1 MRQMTYNNCVMNKQI
16 EIKRKI
22 FEVIEPLGERS
33 QKVTRKNRTFFLKDF
48 GEDGDGYEI
57 YVDSAHKL
65 SVSGILSPK
74 IYFHDKKTH
83 IVVEDFIPGPTVLD
97 VLLEND
103 LPDEYFSAIFIDNWY
118 MKSAKILLSFD
129 PTNYKFY
136 ENKLY
141 YLPQIF
147 ENYDEKKTFEKVGIW
162 YWFYCREFTKYLD
175 TKGIA
180 IDQKRADVEQSY
192 INKKIAL
199 TVVKHYR

>member
-1 MRQMTYNNCVMNKQI
+1 MTYNNGVMNQQI

-33 QKVTRKNRTFFLKDF
+33 KKVTRKNRIFFLKDF
-48 GEDGDGYEI
+48 KEDIDGYER
-57 YVDSAHKL
+57 YVTSAHKL

-74 IYFHDKKTH
+74 IYCHDKKTH

-97 VLLEND
+97 VLLQND
-103 LPDEYFSAIFIDNWY
+103 LPEEYFPAIFIDNWY

-129 PTNYKFY
+129 PMDYKFY
-136 ENKLY
+136 EDKLY
-141 YLPQIF
+141 YLPQIYDS
-147 ENYDEKKTFEKVGIW
+147 YDEKKTFEKAGIW

-175 TKGIA
+175 AKGIA
-180 IDQKRADVEQSY
+180 VDQKRANVEQSF